1 MCSNIFPCVTLG
13 VEEACRVWYAGCDTQ
28 ACQLAYMVGHA
39 IATSLCT
46 RGRACVCGGS
56 GRVYSCDRMVSLGAV
71 SRGSSSA
78 EILLVLSRQCS
89 SRSFTIDSVNPQ
101 RLNRPRAPSSLSPDS
116 GPSARSTNGRRTLA
130 NVPAS
135 PHSSGRIQSSAVSDA
150 SGAHPHP
157 ATCAG
162 PNVVRWAWRV
172 GAV

>member
-1 MCSNIFPCVTLG
+1 MCGMQAATRKLASLPTWLVTP
-13 VEEACRVWYAGCDTQ
+13 
-28 ACQLAYMVGHA
+28 
-39 IATSLCT
+39 SL
-46 RGRACVCGGS
+46 RACVRGAVCVCVW
-56 GRVYSCDRMVSLGAV
+56 RFRADWVYSCDRMVSLGAV